1 MSEVKLFRELTTE
14 EALASLEAD
23 AANQEGLY
31 VDMSESK
38 ARKYIK
44 GQALLIN
51 GLLKKLDRARIDKV
65 EIELEA
71 GSIKARL
78 EAANKPFTLLIDGY
92 NEERAKILAEEKRVN
107 EARLAEIQYGRDYDE
122 AVSLARLFDLEAKEA
137 VLIKAEEARAI
148 EERERRNT
156 SP

>member
-51 GLLKKLDRARIDKV
+51 GLLKKLDRARIDK
-65 EIELEA
+65 A
-71 GSIKARL
+71 KTIKL
-78 EAANKPFTLLIDGY
+78 KLNW
-92 NEERAKILAEEKRVN
+92 
-107 EARLAEIQYGRDYDE
+107 RLAASKPVLKQ
-122 AVSLARLFDLEAKEA
+122 LTNRLLC
-137 VLIKAEEARAI
+137 
-148 EERERRNT
+148 
-156 SP
+156 